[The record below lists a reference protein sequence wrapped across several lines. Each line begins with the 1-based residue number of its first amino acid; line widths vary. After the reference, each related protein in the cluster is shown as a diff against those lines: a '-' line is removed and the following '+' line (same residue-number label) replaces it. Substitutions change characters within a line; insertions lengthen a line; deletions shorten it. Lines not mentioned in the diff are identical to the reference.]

1 MKILTSSVCLTV
13 ILHAICLLN
22 YPVSEPFGQ
31 SSTYLA
37 ESKNHIPPEV
47 KDGGSR
53 FSQPSK
59 NFDID
64 VQHTRK
70 PT

>member
-13 ILHAICLLN
+13 ILHAVCLLN
-22 YPVSEPFGQ
+22 YPVSERSTQ
-31 SSTYLA
+31 SFTYFA
-37 ESKNHIPPEV
+37 DHKNNLPPEF

-53 FSQPSK
+53 FSQPRK

-64 VQHTRK
+64 TDFMSS
-70 PT
+70 

>member
-1 MKILTSSVCLTV
+1 MKILSMPILLTV
-13 ILHAICLLN
+13 IIPAVCLC
-22 YPVSEPFGQ
+22 YHPVSERSTQ
-31 SSTYLA
+31 SFTYFA
-37 ESKNHIPPEV
+37 DHKNNLPPEV

-64 VQHTRK
+64 TDLMR
-70 PT
+70 T